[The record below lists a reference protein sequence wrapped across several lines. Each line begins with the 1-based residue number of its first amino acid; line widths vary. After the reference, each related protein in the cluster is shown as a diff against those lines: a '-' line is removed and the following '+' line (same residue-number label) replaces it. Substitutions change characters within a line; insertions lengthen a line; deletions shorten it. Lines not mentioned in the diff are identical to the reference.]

1 MKGLV
6 YVFSVFFIMCLI
18 FGTVLAVGGNHLG
31 DFVIVIAAVGSTLCL
46 SLMGDTGN

>member
-46 SLMGDTGN
+46 SVMEELSN